1 MTELFTDFGLRD
13 WLLIL
18 GPIFIAGILIHG
30 YWRMQT
36 NRNSLKMSLDKS
48 FFSDDDDPANSGDE
62 LSMLRAELPNGG
74 ARVRIPEQTTLNLEE
89 DVPVLMDSVA
99 PEDDS
104 TNDAISTSA
113 VTSSVKTENSSAET
127 VAQISDEEE
136 LGNLEAPEQP
146 EQIDNAS
153 DIGASEQQAPE
164 APIVPP
170 ALAKNRPEK
179 YVVMN
184 VMAVGQPFK
193 GQELLECLVE
203 QDMALGEM
211 SIFHRE
217 RSGQTQ
223 FSLMNAVEPGSFDLN
238 TMNEIE
244 TPAVSMFMRVHE
256 LRQPIRVFEQMLHV
270 AAALA
275 EELGGEVRD
284 ESRSVMTTQTIEHCR
299 QELEDYEF
307 KNPA

>member
-146 EQIDNAS
+146 EQPEQIDNAS

-256 LRQPIRVFEQMLHV
+256 LRQPIRVFEQMLKCETK
-270 AAALA
+270 AAA
-275 EELGGEVRD
+275 
-284 ESRSVMTTQTIEHCR
+284 S
-299 QELEDYEF
+299 
-307 KNPA
+307 